1 MKKTAVIT
9 GASGG
14 IGGAA
19 AIQLAKEGYSLALL
33 GNRSKEKLQKVKQA
47 CMDAQPNSDAIIFSL
62 CGDLSNAKEAGQLI
76 QKAVES
82 LGHVDLFL
90 HCAGISHIGLL
101 TDMVRRFTSLLVI
114 RLIKSSME
122 LKIPFFF
129 RSSRIASTTG
139 LPTLLIAESP

>member
-47 CMDAQPNSDAIIFSL
+47 
-62 CGDLSNAKEAGQLI
+62 
-76 QKAVES
+76 
-82 LGHVDLFL
+82 
-90 HCAGISHIGLL
+90 ISFGVTL
-101 TDMVRRFTSLLVI
+101 TATA
-114 RLIKSSME
+114 RLT
-122 LKIPFFF
+122 F
-129 RSSRIASTTG
+129 RTQ
-139 LPTLLIAESP
+139 

>member
-47 CMDAQPNSDAIIFSL
+47 CMDAQPKQRCDY
-62 CGDLSNAKEAGQLI
+62 
-76 QKAVES
+76 
-82 LGHVDLFL
+82 LFAL
-90 HCAGISHIGLL
+90 W
-101 TDMVRRFTSLLVI
+101 RF
-114 RLIKSSME
+114 E
-122 LKIPFFF
+122 
-129 RSSRIASTTG
+129 
-139 LPTLLIAESP
+139 